1 MEKRRKKKEHQKKEK
16 KVKRQEKKMK
26 KEEEKSKMK
35 ELKDTRIIMPESFMS
50 PTKDANI
57 LFDKSTEAGA
67 DKVDFAEINKNEKW
81 MDCYVAFD

>member
-1 MEKRRKKKEHQKKEK
+1 
-16 KVKRQEKKMK
+16 
-26 KEEEKSKMK
+26 MK
-35 ELKDTRIIMPESFMS
+35 ELKETRIIIPESFMS

-81 MDCYVAFD
+81 MDCYVAFE